1 MSDFSFSALPAA
13 NLTGTLPAIDGSSLT
28 GISATVVK
36 ISSDE
41 ITASSSG
48 SGAFQNTGLEA
59 SITPAATANK
69 ILLICTGTT
78 ASNNNTIAFRFT
90 QNGTVVGVGDSS
102 GSREQSSF
110 KCKGPGDNNH
120 STVFAG
126 SCILSPNSTSA
137 LTYRVQIEAESEGN
151 WYLGR
156 STNDD
161 NNANVSHSRASSYLH
176 AIELLGANVTIST

>member
-78 ASNNNTIAFRFT
+78 ASIII
-90 QNGTVVGVGDSS
+90 
-102 GSREQSSF
+102 
-110 KCKGPGDNNH
+110 P
-120 STVFAG
+120 
-126 SCILSPNSTSA
+126 
-137 LTYRVQIEAESEGN
+137 
-151 WYLGR
+151 
-156 STNDD
+156 
-161 NNANVSHSRASSYLH
+161 LH
-176 AIELLGANVTIST
+176 LDLHKMVLLLP